1 MVWKC
6 PPLNLVNWNNFWKW
20 KDKMTTFTSED
31 RQSCVIDLTKQVEE
45 LQDELIKTQTEL
57 VMALAELQALR
68 WQLITAEGSRH

>member
-68 WQLITAEGSRH
+68 WQLIMAEGSRH

>member
-31 RQSCVIDLTKQVEE
+31 RQICEQDLTRQVLE
-45 LQDELIKTQTEL
+45 LQDQLVKTQTEL
-57 VMALAELQALR
+57 VMALAEVEALR
-68 WQLITAEGSRH
+68 CQLITAERSQH